1 MPFLTLPTE
10 VASPRVK
17 VERERKPMNRVVK
30 ILMKR
35 DGLTKE
41 EALELIEECR
51 EEIEM
56 GNDYALEDVLGLED
70 DYLLDI
76 LF

>member
-1 MPFLTLPTE
+1 
-10 VASPRVK
+10 
-17 VERERKPMNRVVK
+17 MNRVVK

-41 EALELIEECR
+41 EAMELIEECR

>member
-1 MPFLTLPTE
+1 
-10 VASPRVK
+10 
-17 VERERKPMNRVVK
+17 MNRVVK

-41 EALELIEECR
+41 EAMELIEECR

-56 GNDYALEDVLGLED
+56 GNDYALEDVLELED
-70 DYLLDI
+70 DYLFDVLD